1 MECSS
6 YTQPTPRSCGPAA
19 LSFALYKT
27 HTKYFPSWDIAYKH
41 VVAKW
46 PGGWKDRD
54 NTLDDINDWPDDHRL
69 AIESLGYGLNQHMV
83 TVKDIL
89 ESKYPNNSV
98 VCLIHSPETHLAK
111 HWVVV
116 AGIQD
121 PAGTSLGLHLG
132 DGKIHLVPIRG
143 FIDLFT
149 RSFPN
154 CAYTVL
160 SVEPELSR
168 WQRFRRWFLGILARL
183 T

>member
-1 MECSS
+1 MINVQNS

-27 HTKYFPSWDIAYKH
+27 YTRIFPNWAFAFNQVTD
-41 VVAKW
+41 KW

-54 NTLDDINDWPDDHRL
+54 NVLDDMNDQNEDHRL
-69 AIESLGYGLNQHMV
+69 TIEALGFQQHMV
-83 TVKDIL
+83 TVADIIGR
-89 ESKYPNNSV
+89 KYPECSV
-98 VCLIHSPETHLAK
+98 VCLIHAQDTHMAK
-111 HWVVV
+111 HWVVIGEV
-116 AGIQD
+116 SE
-121 PAGTSLGLHLG
+121 TTVFLHWG
-132 DGKIHLVPIRG
+132 DGKIHSVSHDG
-143 FIDLFT
+143 FVHLFT

-154 CAYTVL
+154 CAYTIL

>member
-1 MECSS
+1 MTPNS
-6 YTQPTPRSCGPAA
+6 YAQPTPRSCGPAA

-27 HTKYFPSWDIAYKH
+27 HTKYFPSWEIAYEH

-54 NTLDDINDWPDDHRL
+54 NTLDDINDWPDDHRRV
-69 AIESLGYGLNQHMV
+69 IESLGYGLNQHMV

-89 ESKYPNNSV
+89 ESRYPPCSV
-98 VCLIHSPETHLAK
+98 VCLIHAQDTHMAK
-111 HWVVV
+111 HWVVIGEV
-116 AGIQD
+116 SE
-121 PAGTSLGLHLG
+121 TTVFLHWG
-132 DGKIHLVPIRG
+132 DGKIHSASHEG
-143 FIDLFT
+143 FILLFT

-154 CAYTVL
+154 CAYTIL

-168 WQRFRRWFLGILARL
+168 WQRFRRWFLGILARF